1 MASRCWCWALPTAV
15 TSRRTPSARPSGCAT
30 SCWRPVPVSS
40 GTIRTSTPTTFA
52 ASGSS
57 RTSSDPGNRCVSPCS
72 RRRTTST
79 ANWTRRACRAWSCSS
94 TVATRW
100 TVNGSIAQAWGMSE
114 SVADGPIGPPSVGMA
129 AGRGVWVVLPTYN
142 ERENLEPIAAAIL
155 SALPEASLLVVDDR
169 SPDGT
174 GELADTIAAR
184 ERRVSVLH
192 RPLKEGLGVAYRD
205 GFRWVLERPETRAV
219 VQMDADFS
227 HDPAT
232 LPRMLAPLMG
242 NADLVLGTRYMPG
255 GSTVGWP
262 WYRKL
267 ISRGGT
273 VFARTV
279 LMLPYRDLTG
289 GFKAWRRELIDAIR
303 LRETS
308 GSGYGFQIETTWW
321 AHRRGATIVQVP
333 IVFRERVVGTSKMSG
348 GIVREA
354 MLLVLRL
361 RWGAIRDAIAR
372 S

>member
-1 MASRCWCWALPTAV
+1 MSASV
-15 TSRRTPSARPSGCAT
+15 TETE
-30 SCWRPVPVSS
+30 
-40 GTIRTSTPTTFA
+40 TT
-52 ASGSS
+52 
-57 RTSSDPGNRCVSPCS
+57 T
-72 RRRTTST
+72 
-79 ANWTRRACRAWSCSS
+79 
-94 TVATRW
+94 
-100 TVNGSIAQAWGMSE
+100 
-114 SVADGPIGPPSVGMA
+114 PSVGLA

-142 ERENLEPIAAAIL
+142 ERDNLEPIVAAIL
-155 SALPEASLLVVDDR
+155 TALPEASLLVVDDA

-184 ERRVSVLH
+184 EPRVSVLH
-192 RPLKEGLGVAYRD
+192 RPGKEGLGVAYRD
-205 GFRWVLERPETRAV
+205 GFRWVLEHPETRAV

-232 LPRMLAPLMG
+232 LPRMLTPLMG

-255 GSTVGWP
+255 GATVGWP

-273 VFARTV
+273 IFARTV
-279 LMLPYRDLTG
+279 LLLPYRDLTG

-333 IVFRERVVGTSKMSG
+333 IVFRERTVGASKMSG

-361 RWGAIRDAIAR
+361 RWKAIIDAVR
-372 S
+372 RR